1 MKYGQA
7 LYERSVPQWA
17 PYNIDYNELK
27 TLIRTHT
34 TPPPG
39 SSHSNTSQ
47 PVVIPGQTDEALSC
61 FEARFARELGAQ
73 HARVDLFVRSK
84 ADEFRRRLSE
94 CFYFSFGLLDAV
106 VWAGWLI
113 RRLRTEAEPT
123 HCSWRPGER
132 GDNDGAET
140 GKVGEV
146 GDEGFTVCLPWWS
159 MVIGSGHG
167 RPLCTVNKN
176 IGQWTLV
183 NALCT
188 DDIRNLDRFI
198 QAQRIGFQKILK
210 KYRKWTGSPT
220 LPRLTDPFLS
230 PTTSFTHLSLLPL
243 LTDFTNLSTRIA
255 DFSPSPSSS
264 STPLTLSRR
273 SSQPLPHSPLPAR
286 NKAVQTA
293 AYWNEYDYPSDGGG
307 AEEPYTIAFDAD
319 DDGGFPGQQRM
330 AKALAYL
337 GEKTSVLGWWRPSS
351 SSGTAST
358 KGERRALLGSRAS
371 DGETVDDDIEVY
383 DADGFPLGYETHYAT
398 FPSIATQRLTAQ
410 RSRLL
415 LLALVACYISSAL
428 LLGISG
434 ILVATGRNRLRAE
447 VDAGVIA
454 GVVAAL
460 GFVGVGVRIGAL
472 RWETAG
478 VWERVGVVVG

>member
-39 SSHSNTSQ
+39 SSHSNSSQ

-61 FEARFARELGAQ
+61 FEALFARELGAQ

-84 ADEFRRRLSE
+84 ADEFRRRLNDYE
-94 CFYFSFGLLDAV
+94 QKLNR
-106 VWAGWLI
+106 LI
-113 RRLRTEAEPT
+113 A
-123 HCSWRPGER
+123 R
-132 GDNDGAET
+132 GDPESGGVMTARRRERLARLET
-140 GKVGEV
+140 RV
-146 GDEGFTVCLPWWS
+146 L
-159 MVIGSGHG
+159 
-167 RPLCTVNKN
+167 R
-176 IGQWTLV
+176 
-183 NALCT
+183 CT

-210 KYRKWTGSPT
+210 KYRKWTGSRT

-230 PTTSFTHLSLLPL
+230 PSTSFTHLSLLPL

-255 DFSPSPSSS
+255 EFSPPPSSS

-273 SSQPLPHSPLPAR
+273 SSQPLPHTPAPAR

-307 AEEPYTIAFDAD
+307 ADEPYTIAFDAD
-319 DDGGFPGQQRM
+319 DEVFPGQQRM
-330 AKALAYL
+330 ARALAYVR
-337 GEKTSVLGWWRPSS
+337 EKTAVLGLWRPSS
-351 SSGTAST
+351 SEGQSST

-371 DGETVDDDIEVY
+371 DGETGDEDVEAF
-383 DADGFPLGYETHYAT
+383 DADGFPLGA
-398 FPSIATQRLTAQ
+398 AQ
-410 RSRLL
+410 PPAVAGALGVLYLL
-415 LLALVACYISSAL
+415 RA
-428 LLGISG
+428 
-434 ILVATGRNRLRAE
+434 ATGDQRDTSRDWEEQA
-447 VDAGVIA
+447 AGR
-454 GVVAAL
+454 G
-460 GFVGVGVRIGAL
+460 
-472 RWETAG
+472 
-478 VWERVGVVVG
+478 

>member
-27 TLIRTHT
+27 ALIRTYT

-39 SSHSNTSQ
+39 SSHSDTSQ

-84 ADEFRRRLSE
+84 ADEFRRRLSDYE
-94 CFYFSFGLLDAV
+94 QKLNR
-106 VWAGWLI
+106 LI
-113 RRLRTEAEPT
+113 A
-123 HCSWRPGER
+123 R
-132 GDNDGAET
+132 GDPESGGIMTARRRERLARLET
-140 GKVGEV
+140 RV
-146 GDEGFTVCLPWWS
+146 L
-159 MVIGSGHG
+159 
-167 RPLCTVNKN
+167 R
-176 IGQWTLV
+176 
-183 NALCT
+183 CT

-220 LPRLTDPFLS
+220 LPRLTNPFLS

-243 LTDFTNLSTRIA
+243 LTAFTDLSTRIA
-255 DFSPSPSSS
+255 AFSPPPSST

-273 SSQPLPHSPLPAR
+273 SSQPLPHSPAAAR

-307 AEEPYTIAFDAD
+307 AEEPYTIAFDATA
-319 DDGGFPGQQRM
+319 DDGAFPGQQRM

-337 GEKTSVLGWWRPSS
+337 GEKTAVLGWWRPSS
-351 SSGTAST
+351 SGGESSS
-358 KGERRALLGSRAS
+358 KGERRALLGSSGRAS
-371 DGETVDDDIEVY
+371 DLETGEEEDLEDYDD
-383 DADGFPLGYETHYAT
+383 DGFPLGYETHYAT

-454 GVVAAL
+454 GVMAAL

-472 RWETAG
+472 RWETSG
-478 VWERVGVVVG
+478 VWEKVGVVVGFVAGCMVGGGLLVGVMGG

>member
-27 TLIRTHT
+27 SLIKSHT
-34 TPPPG
+34 TPPPS
-39 SSHSNTSQ
+39 SSHSNSSQ
-47 PVVIPGQTDEALSC
+47 PVVIPGQTDEALSS

-84 ADEFRRRLSE
+84 ADEFRRRLSDYE
-94 CFYFSFGLLDAV
+94 QKLNR
-106 VWAGWLI
+106 LI
-113 RRLRTEAEPT
+113 A
-123 HCSWRPGER
+123 R
-132 GDNDGAET
+132 GDPESGGIMTARRRERLARLET
-140 GKVGEV
+140 RV
-146 GDEGFTVCLPWWS
+146 L
-159 MVIGSGHG
+159 
-167 RPLCTVNKN
+167 R
-176 IGQWTLV
+176 
-183 NALCT
+183 CT

-243 LTDFTNLSTRIA
+243 LTAFTDLSARIQL
-255 DFSPSPSSS
+255 FSPPPSSS

-273 SSQPLPHSPLPAR
+273 SSQPLPHTPVPAR

-307 AEEPYTIAFDAD
+307 ADEPYTIAFDAAD
-319 DDGGFPGQQRM
+319 DETFPGQQRISR
-330 AKALAYL
+330 ALAYI
-337 GEKTSVLGWWRPSS
+337 GEKTAVLGLWRPS

-358 KGERRALLGSRAS
+358 KGERRALLGRRAS
-371 DGETVDDDIEVY
+371 EGETGDEEIEAY
-383 DADGFPLGYETHYAT
+383 DAEGFPLGYETHYAT

-410 RSRLL
+410 RSRFL

-460 GFVGVGVRIGAL
+460 GFVGVGVRIGAM
-472 RWETAG
+472 RWETAR
-478 VWERVGVVVG
+478 VWEKSAVVVGFVGGCLVGGGLLVGVMGQ